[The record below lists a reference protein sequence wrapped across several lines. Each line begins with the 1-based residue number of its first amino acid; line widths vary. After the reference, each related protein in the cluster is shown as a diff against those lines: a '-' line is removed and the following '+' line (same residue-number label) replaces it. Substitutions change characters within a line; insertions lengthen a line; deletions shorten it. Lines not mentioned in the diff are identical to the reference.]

1 MISDKNGRT
10 YSSSDFSELFKSGL
24 KVFDDLKYIKQEE
37 GPNAEAQKLFDIM
50 GLEKNTLTNKKEYPT
65 AFKSY
70 VEKIHEIKFKIS
82 DINAQFNNIVQNNAI
97 NLPIEEL
104 KEKINFI
111 NNASFE
117 KMEISS
123 INDFNKL
130 DYSKDNLEHIK
141 ESLELIKSLDSF
153 LLDYNKFMYS
163 GITYMGNAIKF
174 IDNDFFK
181 ETDKNDLTKIYHES
195 LDIIKNTRK
204 LLKDDERRP
213 IEGKIQMFKSRYKNI
228 YYTSHEQFVG
238 KNVNWK
244 LLEEIEN
251 SSSYK
256 KLNLLS
262 KIRSVNASKFIG
274 LKLEIQTIKGLKC
287 NLN

>member
-1 MISDKNGRT
+1 
-10 YSSSDFSELFKSGL
+10 
-24 KVFDDLKYIKQEE
+24 
-37 GPNAEAQKLFDIM
+37 
-50 GLEKNTLTNKKEYPT
+50 
-65 AFKSY
+65 
-70 VEKIHEIKFKIS
+70 
-82 DINAQFNNIVQNNAI
+82 
-97 NLPIEEL
+97 
-104 KEKINFI
+104 
-111 NNASFE
+111 
-117 KMEISS
+117 
-123 INDFNKL
+123 
-130 DYSKDNLEHIK
+130 
-141 ESLELIKSLDSF
+141 
-153 LLDYNKFMYS
+153 MYS

-287 NLN
+287 NLFSADELNTSYHCSCMFPNTMGEYKDINSKINEIDEEVSKLFVSWEKEIIGTVNDNKSKLNQLDASEQSIIDNILISQKLPENIGVDIIGAINNLLEDIEIKELNLDNLYDVLTSESDTLKVNEILDKLEQYIKHLVLDTDNARIKIIKKEE